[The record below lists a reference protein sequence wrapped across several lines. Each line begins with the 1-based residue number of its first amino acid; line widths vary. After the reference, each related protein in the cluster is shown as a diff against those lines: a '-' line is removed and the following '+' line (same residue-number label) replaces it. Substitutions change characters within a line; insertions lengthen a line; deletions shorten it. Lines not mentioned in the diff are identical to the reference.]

1 MYLAH
6 STTSNEPH
14 REQVEPELVGG
25 FESSR
30 VLLFSVH
37 LDLICSEALDLAH
50 HLVPDEGG
58 KKRDVCVCVGVGW
71 GEAFLEYCSQQYA

>member
-1 MYLAH
+1 MYFARSAAL
-6 STTSNEPH
+6 NEPH
-14 REQVEPELVGG
+14 REQAEPELVGG

-37 LDLICSEALDLAH
+37 LGLICSEASDLAH

-58 KKRDVCVCVGVGW
+58 KKKRCVGRRRGD
-71 GEAFLEYCSQQYA
+71 FLNTAVSNALE